1 MSLKSIA
8 KVVVDA
14 LGYEV
19 RKKSNGFHADPFHD
33 QRKLMSGRDVRV
45 VLDLGANVGQTAG
58 AYLAL
63 FPEAT
68 VHSFEPFAEPF
79 QALAALARANPR
91 LRAHQLAV
99 ADVTGT
105 KAFFTNNNHVTNSL
119 LPPAAG
125 AVAYV
130 ADDLLGQK
138 GSTEVRAITLDDFC
152 AREQIDA
159 VPVLKLDI
167 QGGELMALRGAES
180 LLNRRAVDLI
190 FTEVNFVPLYEGQA
204 YFDDVYQFLKARDY
218 SLYGLYGLAHG
229 TNGMLA
235 WGDAIFIGPDLRR
248 SLDRR

>member
-1 MSLKSIA
+1 
-8 KVVVDA
+8 
-14 LGYEV
+14 
-19 RKKSNGFHADPFHD
+19 
-33 QRKLMSGRDVRV
+33 
-45 VLDLGANVGQTAG
+45 
-58 AYLAL
+58 
-63 FPEAT
+63 
-68 VHSFEPFAEPF
+68 
-79 QALAALARANPR
+79 
-91 LRAHQLAV
+91 
-99 ADVTGT
+99 
-105 KAFFTNNNHVTNSL
+105 
-119 LPPAAG
+119 
-125 AVAYV
+125 V

-204 YFDDVYQFLKARDY
+204 FFDDVYQFLKARDY